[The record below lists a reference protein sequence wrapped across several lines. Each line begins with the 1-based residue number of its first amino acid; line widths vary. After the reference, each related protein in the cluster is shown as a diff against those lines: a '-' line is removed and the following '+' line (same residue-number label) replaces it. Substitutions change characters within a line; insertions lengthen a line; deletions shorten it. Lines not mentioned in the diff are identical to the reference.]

1 MALRSLPHPQ
11 QLHAARAART
21 AARSASCAPLRARQ
35 QRPHRAGPSLRK
47 LVTAASSDGKDEPPW
62 ARANATEPP
71 PWERK
76 ERERALATEE
86 PSELPFGAY
95 LLASVLVAIAAV
107 SRLLC
112 RAQPGWG

>member
-1 MALRSLPHPQ
+1 MAVRSL
-11 QLHAARAART
+11 QLMHRSHSAARQAPCT
-21 AARSASCAPLRARQ
+21 CATPRARQ
-35 QRPHRAGPSLRK
+35 QPQRSSPGLRK
-47 LVTAASSDGKDEPPW
+47 LAATPDGKEEPPW

-107 SRLLC
+107 
-112 RAQPGWG
+112 RARA